1 MRFELTTSSLPR
13 KCSTPELQ
21 QLLFAK
27 LLCQWNIFPEQLCEY
42 TKFHPKTCFSMTT
55 FESGRRVSNSQPIA
69 WKAIA
74 LPIELL
80 PLFCGQWWIRTTEV
94 ERQRI
99 YSPPHLATL
108 VTALSV
114 LFKVRYILL
123 LNSKKEPKTGVEPA
137 TY

>member
-1 MRFELTTSSLPR
+1 
-13 KCSTPELQ
+13 
-21 QLLFAK
+21 
-27 LLCQWNIFPEQLCEY
+27 
-42 TKFHPKTCFSMTT
+42 MTT

-80 PLFCGQWWIRTTEV
+80 PRCCGQEWIRTTEV

-99 YSPPHLATL
+99 YSPPHLAALEPAPTL
-108 VTALSV
+108 P
-114 LFKVRYILL
+114 
-123 LNSKKEPKTGVEPA
+123 EPKTGVEPA